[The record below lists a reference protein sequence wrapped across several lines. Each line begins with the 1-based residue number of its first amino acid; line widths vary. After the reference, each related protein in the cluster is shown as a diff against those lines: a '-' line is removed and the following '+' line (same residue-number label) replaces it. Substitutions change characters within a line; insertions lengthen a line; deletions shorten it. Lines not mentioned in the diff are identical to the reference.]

1 MMIFETS
8 PSLAAFAPAFHA
20 AQAQMENAKKDSKN
34 PHFKSDYAN
43 LNSVQDAVMP
53 ALSANGLS
61 MIQGVGGSPGTNG
74 INAQIVTRILHVSGE
89 WIQCTATAPM
99 LKQDPQAMGSTLTY
113 LRRYSAAGMTGITQT
128 DDDGEAAV
136 RELKPKPA
144 KREIFDLATTIEM
157 IGTVSP
163 EESKAMTLEAVARFK
178 QADEQAAVKQVQ
190 DAYRKRFPKKD

>member
-8 PSLAAFAPAFHA
+8 PSLASFAPAFHA

-43 LNSVQDAVMP
+43 LNSVQDATMP
-53 ALSANGLS
+53 ALSAHGFSVMQGPGGTDGSNG
-61 MIQGVGGSPGTNG
+61 GK
-74 INAQIVTRILHVSGE
+74 AQVTTLVLHTSGE
-89 WIQCTATAPM
+89 WVKTVASSPLT
-99 LKQDPQAMGSTLTY
+99 KQDPQALGSAITY
-113 LRRYSAAGMTGITQT
+113 LRRYSLAGMCGITQT
-128 DDDGEAAV
+128 DDDGEATV
-136 RELKPKPA
+136 REVKPKPA

-190 DAYRKRFPKKD
+190 DAYRKRFPKRD